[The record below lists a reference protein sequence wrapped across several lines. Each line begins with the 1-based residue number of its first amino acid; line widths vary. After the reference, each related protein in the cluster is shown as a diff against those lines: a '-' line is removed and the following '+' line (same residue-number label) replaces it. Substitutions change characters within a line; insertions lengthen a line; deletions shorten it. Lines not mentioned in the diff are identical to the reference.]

1 MVSGQGPG
9 TEEEGENYQDVAPE
23 SKGPVPEEG
32 SVGADRPVFAL
43 LPSCWVAC
51 RTSLS
56 SPESERVGPYSLLR
70 GSARI

>member
-9 TEEEGENYQDVAPE
+9 TEEQGENYQDVAPE
-23 SKGPVPEEG
+23 SKHPAPEEG
-32 SVGADRPVFAL
+32 SMGAERPMFTL
-43 LPSCWVAC
+43 LLSCWVVC

-56 SPESERVGPYSLLR
+56 NPESER